1 MDIIKL
7 LRESD
12 NELLKAESRDVA
24 RWQKAKHCKSDLE
37 TFLNFNIAQI
47 DFLTQDGQDASV
59 VGTGNTTLVKILSM
73 NKVDDKQKARGLK
86 SSGMHTKDSKSV
98 MIWDLVESKPKTIFL
113 KAWQIMNFISISED
127 NILLL
132 DKFLN
137 EILKK

>member
-1 MDIIKL
+1 
-7 LRESD
+7 
-12 NELLKAESRDVA
+12 
-24 RWQKAKHCKSDLE
+24 
-37 TFLNFNIAQI
+37 
-47 DFLTQDGQDASV
+47 
-59 VGTGNTTLVKILSM
+59 M

-86 SSGMHTKDSKSV
+86 SSGMHTKDSKTV